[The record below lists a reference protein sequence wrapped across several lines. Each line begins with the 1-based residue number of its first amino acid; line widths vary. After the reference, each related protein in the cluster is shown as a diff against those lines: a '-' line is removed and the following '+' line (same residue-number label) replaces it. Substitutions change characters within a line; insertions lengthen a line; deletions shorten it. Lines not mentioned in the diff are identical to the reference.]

1 MRYSVKMIIDIP
13 YSSYI
18 QKTIRLI
25 ADDPEGLITEVI
37 PKRACRELDILKETV
52 WKKTGWKHAGIK
64 FCFHGLKID
73 FISDQV
79 KTSVAAVYISRLSTG
94 EILSASK
101 PSFLFE
107 GESSL
112 AEEVAKR
119 AVEAQSHRR
128 AQE

>member
-73 FISDQV
+73 FVSESG
-79 KTSVAAVYISRLSTG
+79 KPLLSILIFNCSFNS
-94 EILSASK
+94 ILSFSLLIIFSS
-101 PSFLFE
+101 SFSFFI
-107 GESSL
+107 
-112 AEEVAKR
+112 
-119 AVEAQSHRR
+119 
-128 AQE
+128 

>member
-52 WKKTGWKHAGIK
+52 WKKTGWK
-64 FCFHGLKID
+64 GLQRSFTD
-73 FISDQV
+73 FSW
-79 KTSVAAVYISRLSTG
+79 RE
-94 EILSASK
+94 EICLC
-101 PSFLFE
+101 
-107 GESSL
+107 
-112 AEEVAKR
+112 
-119 AVEAQSHRR
+119 
-128 AQE
+128 